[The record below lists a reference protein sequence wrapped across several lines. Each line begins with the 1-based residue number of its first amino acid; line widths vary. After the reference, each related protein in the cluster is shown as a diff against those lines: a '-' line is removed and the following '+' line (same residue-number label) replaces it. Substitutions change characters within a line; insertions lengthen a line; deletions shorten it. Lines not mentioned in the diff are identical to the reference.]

1 MFINDPNFV
10 GIKATASILLPYIC
24 KKNKNGNNQKEYRA
38 LLDTVFT
45 FCSRFFCSIEIANRR
60 LLFYGASV

>member
-45 FCSRFFCSIEIANRR
+45 FCSGIFSGIEIADW
-60 LLFYGASV
+60 LLLLYDTSF